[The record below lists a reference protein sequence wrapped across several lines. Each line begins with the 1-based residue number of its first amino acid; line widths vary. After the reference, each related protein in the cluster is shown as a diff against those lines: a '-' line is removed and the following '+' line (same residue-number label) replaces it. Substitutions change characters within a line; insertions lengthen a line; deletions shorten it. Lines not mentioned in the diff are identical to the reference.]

1 MARFLDSSIFLHAYL
16 KPRRKLKDTEKKIK
30 ENASNILE
38 SVERGEEVVI
48 STVHVS
54 EVLNIIEARLGLDRA
69 VHFLEDLLAMENIR
83 IEKVERKDY
92 EEALVISSRFKISPN
107 DAIACAIS
115 MRMNISEIYSFDKHF
130 DNVPFMKRVTN
141 ANCNDGERAS

>member
-69 VHFLEDLLAMENIR
+69 VHFLEDLLANG
-83 IEKVERKDY
+83 KHKDRK
-92 EEALVISSRFKISPN
+92 SRK
-107 DAIACAIS
+107 
-115 MRMNISEIYSFDKHF
+115 
-130 DNVPFMKRVTN
+130 KRL
-141 ANCNDGERAS
+141 